1 MPRIPLS
8 RSPLKMSPRPIEALK
23 PSAFSIEAAEKWV
36 LERAGELPPEPFRLA
51 ACFHIDYIVQQ
62 VPQERKTRYIAR
74 MAQSGENY
82 GLAFGLTPDLP
93 AVHPDFVGKDVR
105 RILTDRLCRNR
116 IDRTAFVDLVMGHLS
131 QSLSKANKYVTLKG
145 SEREKYFGRARIFG
159 EEAERI
165 IHHKGIKGNGPRA
178 LVIGASEGII
188 SALTNRGFE
197 VSATD
202 LSLGIVGRTLGGVK
216 VYNGRVANASLMKKT
231 DLAIITG
238 MALSNGTLSGLINLA
253 KKYNTS
259 TMIWAITG
267 KNFGQYYT
275 EHGVD
280 CVISDLAAFH
290 RLLGPVSI
298 GIWRKNI

>member
-1 MPRIPLS
+1 
-8 RSPLKMSPRPIEALK
+8 MSQQPIHALK
-23 PSAFSIEAAEKWV
+23 PSAFSIEAAEKWA
-36 LERAGELPPEPFRLA
+36 LERTGELPSEPFRVTA
-51 ACFHIDYIVQQ
+51 RFHIDYVVQQ

-74 MAQSGENY
+74 MVMSDENY
-82 GLAFGLTPDLP
+82 GLAFGLTPGLPDL
-93 AVHPDFVGKDVR
+93 HPNCVGKDVR
-105 RILTDRLCRNR
+105 WILTDRLCRDS

-131 QSLSKANKYVTLKG
+131 RSANKENKRVTLEG
-145 SEREKYFGRARIFG
+145 SERDKYFERARIFA

-165 IHHKGIKGNGPRA
+165 IHHKGVKGHDPRA

-188 SALTNRGFE
+188 SALTNRGFR

-202 LSLGIVGRTLGGVK
+202 LSPAIVGRTLGRVK
-216 VYNGRVANASLMKKT
+216 VSNGRVANASLMKRT

-238 MALSNGTLSGLINLA
+238 MALSNGTLSGLMKLA

-267 KNFGQYYT
+267 QNFGRYYT
-275 EHGVD
+275 EHGAD

-290 RLLGPVSI
+290 RPLGPASI
-298 GIWRKNI
+298 GIWRRTI